1 MLGRLLDKYDL
12 LTLIHKDDFW
22 IDNSE
27 LAAEE
32 VASMIASMV
41 GLEPAG

>member
-1 MLGRLLDKYDL
+1 MLEKYDL
-12 LTLIHKDDFW
+12 LTPINEDDFS

-41 GLEPAG
+41 GIEPAG